1 VGLFGLNTWRKRLR
15 GGRQVAHAEQAL
27 AAGEAMF
34 IAIRDMRSFLRMNA
48 RPDLKE
54 PIARAVEEW
63 QRFQTLYALVR
74 VFTPSAELGLDV
86 AKHVSVCLQWLRNS
100 AKSILENDPDSE
112 EAEKGPVLF
121 LRDREAVG
129 RSGNGDAG
137 GAPPDPAG
145 RAPTKAFALTW
156 SAPAQISAPGS

>member
-1 VGLFGLNTWRKRLR
+1 MATFP
-15 GGRQVAHAEQAL
+15 E
-27 AAGEAMF
+27 
-34 IAIRDMRSFLRMNA
+34 
-48 RPDLKE
+48 
-54 PIARAVEEW
+54 
-63 QRFQTLYALVR
+63 TLYALVR

-145 RAPTKAFALTW
+145 RTPTKAFALTW

>member
-1 VGLFGLNTWRKRLR
+1 
-15 GGRQVAHAEQAL
+15 
-27 AAGEAMF
+27 MF

-100 AKSILENDPDSE
+100 AKSILQNAPDSE
-112 EAEKGPVLF
+112 EAEKARYYFFEIEKL
-121 LRDREAVG
+121 LDEAKT
-129 RSGNGDAG
+129 AM
-137 GAPPDPAG
+137 
-145 RAPTKAFALTW
+145 
-156 SAPAQISAPGS
+156 